1 MSNATTSDS
10 MILELATTVQQLA
23 RRVESLEA
31 ARSDGAMS
39 ESDGRLM
46 AAAQT
51 VRSSTEALFGQEV
64 VLEQRQDPEIDERYT
79 VVRVVARDRPN
90 EISARYREWHRRL
103 GEWAQGLESHFR
115 LAVEIQL
122 HSGAST

>member
-31 ARSDGAMS
+31 ARSDGVMG
-39 ESDGRLM
+39 ESDSRLM
-46 AAAQT
+46 AAAQA
-51 VRSSTEALFGQEV
+51 VRTSTEALFGQEV

-79 VVRVVARDRPN
+79 VVRVVALGGGD
-90 EISARYREWHRRL
+90 EISKRYREWHRRL
-103 GEWAQGLESHFR
+103 GEWAPGLESHFR
-115 LAVEIQL
+115 LAVEIRDEK
-122 HSGAST
+122 